1 MSTINVNTDNL
12 TLQAVL
18 NLLNNVPKKLEKE
31 VAEAVYNVVQPIIAN
46 TLIEYQ
52 ELFKFFTAVEEFKN
66 EVGLDPVADDQRAEL
81 TAQKYVAEDDAE
93 QAQSEQASAT
103 QTEATAS
110 TESEAQ
116 TEKANDQ
123 QVQAQDD
130 QINNDASPAE
140 AQTSQDQEQAQNDP
154 VQNND
159 TENKGTQAQDQKEQT
174 KLTDEV
180 KAKLA
185 ELPKELI
192 EQYLAQLKD
201 NSADPEQKKTA

>member
-46 TLIEYQ
+46 TLLEYQ

-66 EVGLDPVADDQRAEL
+66 EVGLDPVDDDQRAEL

-93 QAQSEQASAT
+93 QAQSKQASAT
-103 QTEATAS
+103 QTEVTAS
-110 TESEAQ
+110 TEGDTQ
-116 TEKANDQ
+116 TEKANEQQTQGDQ
-123 QVQAQDD
+123 V
-130 QINNDASPAE
+130 NNDASTAK
-140 AQTSQDQEQAQNDP
+140 AQTAQDQEEAKTDP

-159 TENKGTQAQDQKEQT
+159 TENKETQAQDQKEQT

>member
-110 TESEAQ
+110 TEGDTQ
-116 TEKANDQ
+116 TEKANEQQTQGDQ
-123 QVQAQDD
+123 V
-130 QINNDASPAE
+130 NNDASPAE
-140 AQTSQDQEQAQNDP
+140 AQTAQDQEQAQNDP

>member
-1 MSTINVNTDNL
+1 MCDLNTQNL
-12 TLQAVL
+12 SLKAVL
-18 NLLNNVPKKLEKE
+18 NLLNNVPSKLEKE
-31 VAEAVYNVVQPIIAN
+31 VAVTVYEAVKPIIGR

-66 EVGLDPVADDQRAEL
+66 DAGLDPVDDVQRAEL

-93 QAQSEQASAT
+93 QAQSKQASAT
-103 QTEATAS
+103 QTEVTAS

-116 TEKANDQ
+116 TEKANVQ
-123 QVQAQDD
+123 QAQGD
-130 QINNDASPAE
+130 QVNNDASTAK
-140 AQTSQDQEQAQNDP
+140 AQTAQDQEEAKTDP

>member
-31 VAEAVYNVVQPIIAN
+31 VAEAVYNVEQPIIAN

-66 EVGLDPVADDQRAEL
+66 EVGLDPVADDQRVEL

-93 QAQSEQASAT
+93 QAQSKQASAT
-103 QTEATAS
+103 QTEVTAS
-110 TESEAQ
+110 TEGDTQ
-116 TEKANDQ
+116 TEKANEQQTQGDQ
-123 QVQAQDD
+123 V
-130 QINNDASPAE
+130 NNDASTAE
-140 AQTSQDQEQAQNDP
+140 CQTSQEQEQAQNDP
-154 VQNND
+154 VQTN
-159 TENKGTQAQDQKEQT
+159 ENENEVTQAQDQKEQT

>member
-140 AQTSQDQEQAQNDP
+140 AQTAQDQEQAKTDP

>member
-66 EVGLDPVADDQRAEL
+66 EVGLDPVDDDQRAEL

-103 QTEATAS
+103 QIEVTAS

-116 TEKANDQ
+116 TEKANVQ
-123 QVQAQDD
+123 QAQGD
-130 QINNDASPAE
+130 QVNNDASTAE
-140 AQTSQDQEQAQNDP
+140 AQTSQEQTQNDP

-159 TENKGTQAQDQKEQT
+159 TENKETQAQDQKEQT

>member
-103 QTEATAS
+103 QTETTAS
-110 TESEAQ
+110 TEGDTQ
-116 TEKANDQ
+116 TEKANEQQTQGDQ
-123 QVQAQDD
+123 V
-130 QINNDASPAE
+130 NNDASTAK
-140 AQTSQDQEQAQNDP
+140 AQTSQEQDQAQNDP

-192 EQYLAQLKD
+192 ELYLAQLKD

>member
-1 MSTINVNTDNL
+1 MCDLNTQNL
-12 TLQAVL
+12 SLKAVL
-18 NLLNNVPKKLEKE
+18 NLLNNVPSKLEKE
-31 VAEAVYNVVQPIIAN
+31 VAVTVYEAVKPIIGR

-66 EVGLDPVADDQRAEL
+66 DAGLDPVDDEQRAEL

-93 QAQSEQASAT
+93 QAQSKQASAT
-103 QTEATAS
+103 QTEVTAS
-110 TESEAQ
+110 TEGDTQ
-116 TEKANDQ
+116 TEKANEQQTQGDQ
-123 QVQAQDD
+123 V
-130 QINNDASPAE
+130 NNDASTAKT
-140 AQTSQDQEQAQNDP
+140 QTAQDQEEAKTDP

-159 TENKGTQAQDQKEQT
+159 TQNKETQAQDQKEQT

>member
-46 TLIEYQ
+46 TLLEYQ

-81 TAQKYVAEDDAE
+81 TAQKYVAEDDVNE

-103 QTEATAS
+103 QTEVTAS
-110 TESEAQ
+110 TEGDTQ
-116 TEKANDQ
+116 TEKANVQ
-123 QVQAQDD
+123 QAQGD
-130 QINNDASPAE
+130 QVNNDASTAK
-140 AQTSQDQEQAQNDP
+140 AQTAQDQEEAKTDP

-159 TENKGTQAQDQKEQT
+159 TENKETQAQDQKEQT

>member
-46 TLIEYQ
+46 TLLEYQ

-66 EVGLDPVADDQRAEL
+66 EVGLDPVDDDQRAEL

-93 QAQSEQASAT
+93 QAQSKQASAT

-110 TESEAQ
+110 TEGDTQ
-116 TEKANDQ
+116 TEKANVQ
-123 QVQAQDD
+123 QAQGD
-130 QINNDASPAE
+130 QVNNDASTAE
-140 AQTSQDQEQAQNDP
+140 AQTSQEQEQAKTDP

-159 TENKGTQAQDQKEQT
+159 TENKETQAQDQKEQT

>member
-110 TESEAQ
+110 TEGDTQ
-116 TEKANDQ
+116 TEKANVQ
-123 QVQAQDD
+123 QAQGD
-130 QINNDASPAE
+130 QVNNDASTAE
-140 AQTSQDQEQAQNDP
+140 CQTSQEQEQAQNDP
-154 VQNND
+154 VQTN
-159 TENKGTQAQDQKEQT
+159 ENENEVTQAQDQKEQT

>member
-1 MSTINVNTDNL
+1 MCDLNTQNL
-12 TLQAVL
+12 SLKAVL
-18 NLLNNVPKKLEKE
+18 NLLNNVPSKLEKE
-31 VAEAVYNVVQPIIAN
+31 VAVTVYEAVKPIIGR

-66 EVGLDPVADDQRAEL
+66 DAGLDPVDDEQRAEL

-93 QAQSEQASAT
+93 QTQSKQASAT

-110 TESEAQ
+110 TEGDTQ
-116 TEKANDQ
+116 TEKANEQQTQGDQ
-123 QVQAQDD
+123 V
-130 QINNDASPAE
+130 NNDASTAE
-140 AQTSQDQEQAQNDP
+140 CQTSQEKEQEQAQNDP

-159 TENKGTQAQDQKEQT
+159 TENKETQAQDQKEQT

>member
-1 MSTINVNTDNL
+1 MSELDTQNL
-12 TLQAVL
+12 TLKAVL

-31 VAEAVYNVVQPIIAN
+31 VAEAVYNVVQPIIAD
-46 TLIEYQ
+46 TLIEYK

-66 EVGLDPVADDQRAEL
+66 EVGLDPVVDDQRAEL
-81 TAQKYVAEDDAE
+81 TAQKYVGEDDVNE

-110 TESEAQ
+110 TEGDTQ
-116 TEKANDQ
+116 TEKANEQPTQGDQ
-123 QVQAQDD
+123 V
-130 QINNDASPAE
+130 NNDASTAK
-140 AQTSQDQEQAQNDP
+140 AQTAQDQEEAKTDP
-154 VQNND
+154 VQNN
-159 TENKGTQAQDQKEQT
+159 ENENDVTQTQEQKEQ
-174 KLTDEV
+174 KVELTDEV

-192 EQYLAQLKD
+192 ELYLAQLKD

>member
-1 MSTINVNTDNL
+1 MSELDTQNL
-12 TLQAVL
+12 TLKAVL

-31 VAEAVYNVVQPIIAN
+31 VAEAVYNVVQPIIAD
-46 TLIEYQ
+46 TLIEYK

-81 TAQKYVAEDDAE
+81 TAQKYVGEDDVNE

-103 QTEATAS
+103 QTETTAS

-116 TEKANDQ
+116 TEKANEQQTQGDQ
-123 QVQAQDD
+123 V
-130 QINNDASPAE
+130 NNDASTAE
-140 AQTSQDQEQAQNDP
+140 AQTSQEQEQAHDP
-154 VQNND
+154 VQTN
-159 TENKGTQAQDQKEQT
+159 ENENEVTQAQDQKEQT

>member
-1 MSTINVNTDNL
+1 MCDLNTQNL
-12 TLQAVL
+12 SLKAVL
-18 NLLNNVPKKLEKE
+18 NLLNNVPSKLEKE
-31 VAEAVYNVVQPIIAN
+31 VAVTVYEAVKPIIGR

-66 EVGLDPVADDQRAEL
+66 DAGLDPVNDEQRAEL

-110 TESEAQ
+110 TEGEAQ
-116 TEKANDQ
+116 TEKANEQQTQGDQ
-123 QVQAQDD
+123 V
-130 QINNDASPAE
+130 NNDASTAE
-140 AQTSQDQEQAQNDP
+140 AQTSQEQEQAKTDP

>member
-1 MSTINVNTDNL
+1 MCDLNTQNL
-12 TLQAVL
+12 SLKAVL
-18 NLLNNVPKKLEKE
+18 NLLNNVPSKLEKE
-31 VAEAVYNVVQPIIAN
+31 VAVTVYEAVKPIIGR

-66 EVGLDPVADDQRAEL
+66 DAGLDPVDDEQRAEL

-110 TESEAQ
+110 TEGDTQ
-116 TEKANDQ
+116 TEKTNEQQTHGDQ
-123 QVQAQDD
+123 V
-130 QINNDASPAE
+130 NNDASTAE
-140 AQTSQDQEQAQNDP
+140 AQTAQEQEQAKTDP

-159 TENKGTQAQDQKEQT
+159 TENKETQAQDQKEQT

-201 NSADPEQKKTA
+201 NSADPEQRKTA

>member
-46 TLIEYQ
+46 TLLEYQ

-93 QAQSEQASAT
+93 QAQSKQASAT
-103 QTEATAS
+103 QTEVTAS
-110 TESEAQ
+110 TEGDTQ
-116 TEKANDQ
+116 TEKANEQQTQGDQ
-123 QVQAQDD
+123 V
-130 QINNDASPAE
+130 NNDASTAK
-140 AQTSQDQEQAQNDP
+140 AQTAQDQDEAKTDP

-159 TENKGTQAQDQKEQT
+159 TENKETQAQDQKEQT

>member
-93 QAQSEQASAT
+93 QDQSEQASAT

-110 TESEAQ
+110 TEGDTQ
-116 TEKANDQ
+116 TEKANEQQTQGDQ
-123 QVQAQDD
+123 V
-130 QINNDASPAE
+130 NNDASTAE
-140 AQTSQDQEQAQNDP
+140 AQTSQEQEQAQNDP

-159 TENKGTQAQDQKEQT
+159 TENKGTQAQDQKVQT

-192 EQYLAQLKD
+192 ELYLAQLKD
-201 NSADPEQKKTA
+201 SSADTEQKKTA

>member
-46 TLIEYQ
+46 TLLEYQ

-81 TAQKYVAEDDAE
+81 TAQKYVAEDDVNE

-103 QTEATAS
+103 QTEVTAS
-110 TESEAQ
+110 TEGDTQ
-116 TEKANDQ
+116 TEKANKQQTQGDQ
-123 QVQAQDD
+123 V
-130 QINNDASPAE
+130 NNDASTAK
-140 AQTSQDQEQAQNDP
+140 AQTAQDQEEAKTDP

-159 TENKGTQAQDQKEQT
+159 TENKETQAQDQKEQT

>member
-81 TAQKYVAEDDAE
+81 TAQKYVGEDDVNE

-103 QTEATAS
+103 QTETTAS
-110 TESEAQ
+110 TEGDTQ
-116 TEKANDQ
+116 TEKANEQQTQGDQ
-123 QVQAQDD
+123 V
-130 QINNDASPAE
+130 NNDASTAK
-140 AQTSQDQEQAQNDP
+140 AQTAQDQEQAKTDP

>member
-1 MSTINVNTDNL
+1 MSELDTQNL
-12 TLQAVL
+12 TLKAVL

-31 VAEAVYNVVQPIIAN
+31 VAEAVYNVVQPIIAD
-46 TLIEYQ
+46 TLIEYK

-81 TAQKYVAEDDAE
+81 TAQKYVGEDDVNE

-103 QTEATAS
+103 QTEVIAS
-110 TESEAQ
+110 TEGDTQ
-116 TEKANDQ
+116 TEKANNQ
-123 QVQAQDD
+123 QAQAQDD
-130 QINNDASPAE
+130 QVNNDASTAK
-140 AQTSQDQEQAQNDP
+140 AQTSQEQEQAQNDP
-154 VQNND
+154 VQTNENEND
-159 TENKGTQAQDQKEQT
+159 VTQTQEQKEQ
-174 KLTDEV
+174 KVELTDEV

-192 EQYLAQLKD
+192 ELYLAQLKD

>member
-81 TAQKYVAEDDAE
+81 TAQKYVGEDDVNE

-110 TESEAQ
+110 TEGEAQ
-116 TEKANDQ
+116 TEKANEQQTQGDQ
-123 QVQAQDD
+123 V
-130 QINNDASPAE
+130 NNDASTAE
-140 AQTSQDQEQAQNDP
+140 AQTSQEQEQAKTDP

-192 EQYLAQLKD
+192 ELYLAQLKD
-201 NSADPEQKKTA
+201 SSADPEQKKTA